1 MISFF
6 KKSHKFFF
14 VVEHTNILQKSD
26 INKLKWLFDNSEPIK
41 SKTIKGD
48 FIGPIKEMITPWST
62 NAVEITENIGIKSI
76 TRIEKL
82 IKKEDKS
89 IIDPMLEQIYNNPN
103 QKIFY
108 IERKAE
114 EILEVKDLK
123 KYNEKEGLA
132 LNEEEIKYLENVSK
146 KIKRKLTDSEV
157 FGFSQ
162 VNSEHCRHKI
172 FNGTFIIDN
181 KKKSDSL
188 FDLIKKTSK
197 ENENEIVSAYKDN
210 VAFVSGPEIELFTTK
225 KKQSADFYK
234 ISKIKSVLSLKAET
248 HNFPTTVEPFS
259 GAATGSGGEIRD
271 RMAGGQASFPL
282 AGTAV
287 YMTSYPRLTK
297 SSTWENKIK
306 ERKWL
311 YQSPLD
317 ILIKASNGASD
328 YGNKFGQ
335 PLICGSVLTFEHEE
349 NKLSHGYDKV
359 IMLAGGIGFGKK
371 ENSIKKKIKK
381 GDCIVV
387 LGGDNY
393 RIGMGGSSVS
403 SVATGEYGNK
413 IELNAVQRANPEM
426 QKRVFNVIRALGE
439 ENINPIL
446 SIHDHGAGGHLNC
459 LSELLEDSGGVIN
472 IKNLPVGDPTL
483 SEKEIIDV
491 SEKTIYAPSL
501 IVSVS
506 VLVCC
511 FGKKTKDGG

>member
-41 SKTIKGD
+41 SKSIKGD

-197 ENENEIVSAYKDN
+197 KNENEIVSAYKDN
-210 VAFVSGPEIELFTTK
+210 VAFVNGPEIELFTTK
-225 KKQSADFYK
+225 KKQTDM
-234 ISKIKSVLSLKAET
+234 
-248 HNFPTTVEPFS
+248 N
-259 GAATGSGGEIRD
+259 D
-271 RMAGGQASFPL
+271 
-282 AGTAV
+282 
-287 YMTSYPRLTK
+287 PR
-297 SSTWENKIK
+297 
-306 ERKWL
+306 
-311 YQSPLD
+311 
-317 ILIKASNGASD
+317 
-328 YGNKFGQ
+328 
-335 PLICGSVLTFEHEE
+335 C
-349 NKLSHGYDKV
+349 
-359 IMLAGGIGFGKK
+359 
-371 ENSIKKKIKK
+371 
-381 GDCIVV
+381 
-387 LGGDNY
+387 
-393 RIGMGGSSVS
+393 
-403 SVATGEYGNK
+403 
-413 IELNAVQRANPEM
+413 
-426 QKRVFNVIRALGE
+426 
-439 ENINPIL
+439 
-446 SIHDHGAGGHLNC
+446 
-459 LSELLEDSGGVIN
+459 
-472 IKNLPVGDPTL
+472 
-483 SEKEIIDV
+483 
-491 SEKTIYAPSL
+491 
-501 IVSVS
+501 
-506 VLVCC
+506 
-511 FGKKTKDGG
+511 